1 MSSCNTVKPLIS
13 VTASGAEE
21 KAVISVIFQFMWMMF
36 SVMRSAQR

>member
-1 MSSCNTVKPLIS
+1 MCSCNAVKPLIS

-21 KAVISVIFQFMWMMF
+21 KAVSVIFQFMWMMY

>member
-1 MSSCNTVKPLIS
+1 MCSCNAVKPLIS
-13 VTASGAEE
+13 VTASGAGE